1 MKIIATKHINKK
13 DEKIAKKLAAFCN
26 NSDECKDLF
35 ADTLSKLD
43 TADTDAQLRNILNAT
58 SKNGHTDSEPQSYA
72 TSRFSRVKIY
82 MPIAAVA
89 LLLAGGIFIGNKG
102 FENDS
107 TLSII
112 NNSANKPDG
121 SVATTALSLTAESS
135 SELDI
140 ENQLQADTQASIDE
154 IYNSTKSLG
163 DISNEISL

>member
-1 MKIIATKHINKK
+1 MKIIATRHINKE
-13 DEKIAKKLAAFCN
+13 DEKIARKLSAFCN
-26 NSDECKDLF
+26 NSDDCKDLF

-43 TADTDAQLRNILNAT
+43 TADTDAQMRNILNAT
-58 SKNGHTDSEPQSYA
+58 SEEGYA
-72 TSRFSRVKIY
+72 TPRFSKVKIY
-82 MPIAAVA
+82 MPIAAVV
-89 LLLAGGIFIGNKG
+89 LLLAGGIFIGNQG
-102 FENDS
+102 FENNS
-107 TLSII
+107 TLSIV

-121 SVATTALSLTAESS
+121 TVATTASSLTAESN